1 MLEKILKLMK
11 VSIWLN
17 KKKFYQKMKTL
28 IKSLNK
34 LLISNK
40 KKSRK
45 LKMNMKNIFLN
56 LKRNKKTLRI
66 KWFKLL
72 YNLKN

>member
-1 MLEKILKLMK
+1 MLEKTSKLMK

-17 KKKFYQKMKTL
+17 KKKFYQKMKIS
-28 IKSLNK
+28 IKSPNK
-34 LLISNK
+34 LLILNK
-40 KKSRK
+40 KKSKK

-66 KWFKLL
+66 KWFKLH
-72 YNLKN
+72 YNPKN